1 MHKSHYIL
9 IVDDEP
15 INQLILDEELSD
27 HFELDFAD
35 NGEDCLKSIQNRCPD
50 LLLLDGKMP
59 NMNGIEVCQFIRA
72 SDNQSRKIPIIML
85 SANASQI
92 EKKKGLAAGANVYL
106 SKPFDMDHL
115 QQLIRTH
122 ISN

>member
-1 MHKSHYIL
+1 
-9 IVDDEP
+9 
-15 INQLILDEELSD
+15 
-27 HFELDFAD
+27 
-35 NGEDCLKSIQNRCPD
+35 
-50 LLLLDGKMP
+50 MP